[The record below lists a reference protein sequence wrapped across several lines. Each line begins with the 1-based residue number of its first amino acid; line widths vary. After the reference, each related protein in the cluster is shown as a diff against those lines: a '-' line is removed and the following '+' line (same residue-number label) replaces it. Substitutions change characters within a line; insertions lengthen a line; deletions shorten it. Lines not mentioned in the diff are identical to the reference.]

1 MSKFLIF
8 FSPKFLFAL
17 SCYKFRLLM
26 SILKTCKERE
36 VNQSTK
42 ENILTSYLD
51 TKNNSLCKIIRQNL
65 LIFIKVQHTF
75 ITLV

>member
-1 MSKFLIF
+1 MSKFFIF

-17 SCYKFRLLM
+17 SRYKFRLLM
-26 SILKTCKERE
+26 SILKMFKENE
-36 VNQSTK
+36 VNQ
-42 ENILTSYLD
+42 NILTSYLD

>member
-1 MSKFLIF
+1 
-8 FSPKFLFAL
+8 
-17 SCYKFRLLM
+17 M
-26 SILKTCKERE
+26 SILKMFKENE

-65 LIFIKVQHTF
+65 LNKYLLKFNI
-75 ITLV
+75 LS